1 MKFAL
6 MFLLASGASTVASA
20 ETVAVRDVDGWTR
33 VGVTR
38 FERCDFRAAAH
49 AFAKALQYLPKDA
62 RLHHWLGKSY
72 ARLAEITNPLH
83 ASKDARKA
91 QVNLERAVELEPANQ
106 QYLRELFDFYLDS
119 PEWFGGG
126 LDRASLLVERVEP
139 GNPAGQKFLHELVAG
154 ARQEHRDLD
163 WRLRQLTLAPSQQI
177 GRVTP

>member
-6 MFLLASGASTVASA
+6 MLLIFGAASTVASA
-20 ETVAVRDVDGWTR
+20 ETVAVGDAEGWKK

-38 FERCDFRAAAH
+38 FERCEFGAAAH
-49 AFAKALQYLPKDA
+49 AFSKALQYLPKDA

-72 ARLAEITNPLH
+72 ARLAEIANPLR

-91 QVNLERAVELEPANQ
+91 QVSLERAVELEPANQ
-106 QYLRELFDFYLDS
+106 EYLRELFDFYLDS

-126 LDRASLLVERVEP
+126 LERASLLIERIEP
-139 GNPAGQKFLHELVAG
+139 DDPAGQKFLRELVAG
-154 ARQEHRDLD
+154 ARQEHRGLD
-163 WRLRQLTLAPSQQI
+163 WRLRQLTLVPTQQM